1 MDWACEQ
8 CTMKPKLDCAWAI
21 GLVVSLAVGP
31 AGLSAW
37 SLGLG
42 LVKGSKPTLTFFYF
56 LSFPFGRPVFL
67 SFFHLFSPLLFS
79 SVFLCFSSAS
89 GFFFYSV
96 SFFFL
101 FFIFFSWPVRPTIG
115 SPVSI
120 LLGSANW
127 AWRHR
132 EETSAASKDGSWVQS
147 EARAHGSAGFT
158 PKWKRRCRGW
168 ARRGLAEQARP
179 GPWLSCLVLRC
190 SGE

>member
-1 MDWACEQ
+1 
-8 CTMKPKLDCAWAI
+8 MKPKLDWAWAI

-115 SPVSI
+115 SCRCCWAPRIGHGGIVKRRRRRAKTARGCRVRRGPMDQ
-120 LLGSANW
+120 LGSRRNG
-127 AWRHR
+127 R
-132 EETSAASKDGSWVQS
+132 DGVV
-147 EARAHGSAGFT
+147 AGHGGD
-158 PKWKRRCRGW
+158 
-168 ARRGLAEQARP
+168 
-179 GPWLSCLVLRC
+179 
-190 SGE
+190 